1 MRISANSEPTNL
13 TAVGYGIVA
22 TLLFVLVIG
31 ALALVKQNDHP
42 SFDAGSG
49 DLVIPSSLA

>member
-1 MRISANSEPTNL
+1 MRISVTSELKNL
-13 TAVGYGIVA
+13 TVVGYGIVA

-31 ALALVKQNDHP
+31 ALALVKQNDRGP
-42 SFDAGSG
+42 FDAGSG